1 MGVNKLH
8 DQLRPHYNQVDALVD
23 YKGLCVGVDAL
34 CWVHRAA
41 KHAISSGDHD
51 VDTLCAR
58 VSKFFQDYVGALTR
72 KGVRVLAVFDGQAP
86 AAKRANRPRGNESWY
101 APCVTAAR
109 AAAAAAGATCVQ
121 AAGEADAEL
130 AARARRGDLC
140 CVLTDD
146 SDLVARGCPRILFNA
161 TLCRPNTYTLFGDEF
176 ELSSL
181 GASEPLP
188 RLVARS
194 LRRVLR
200 RVRVRLRGERPRR
213 RARARSRALHG
224 ARDARPHP
232 GRAARQARV
241 PGGLRRKVPRGDGHI
256 FSERVKTVE
265 SYYTLPRRVPRLRR
279 RRHPF
284 LPEGGFRAVV
294 RCAAS
299 PGGGRSFRRHC

>member
-181 GASEPLP
+181 GASPGPFLGWSHE
-188 RLVARS
+188 RFVAFCVACGCDYVENVPDVGPAHA
-194 LRRVLR
+194 LALCT
-200 RVRVRLRGERPRR
+200 ERETPDLILD
-213 RARARSRALHG
+213 ALL
-224 ARDARPHP
+224 AKP
-232 GRAARQARV
+232 GCPADYDEKFRAAM
-241 PGGLRRKVPRGDGHI
+241 DI
-256 FSERVKTVE
+256 FSRNE
-265 SYYTLPRRVPRLRR
+265 
-279 RRHPF
+279 
-284 LPEGGFRAVV
+284 
-294 RCAAS
+294 
-299 PGGGRSFRRHC
+299 